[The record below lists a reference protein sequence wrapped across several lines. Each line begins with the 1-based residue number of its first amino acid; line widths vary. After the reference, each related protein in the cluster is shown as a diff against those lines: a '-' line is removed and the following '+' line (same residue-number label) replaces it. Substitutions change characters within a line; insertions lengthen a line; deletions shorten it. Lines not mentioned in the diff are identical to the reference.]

1 MSYSSVEAA
10 NLTPPSQS
18 SPYTTKLVVPLMFL
32 PLISSITTPS
42 FRRRVVERIP
52 FKSAQHVREIIDDLY
67 ATSQLVFNAKKSA
80 LTGGDEK
87 MKHDVSE
94 GRDIMSVLCEYGRPQ
109 WYMSRFLNTRF
120 ATVKANMAA
129 CEGDRLPDD
138 ELIAQMS

>member
-1 MSYSSVEAA
+1 MSSSSVEAA
-10 NLTPPSQS
+10 NLTPPSLS

-42 FRRRVVERIP
+42 FRRRVVEKLP

>member
-1 MSYSSVEAA
+1 MFSSSVEAA

-42 FRRRVVERIP
+42 FRRRVVEWIP

>member
-1 MSYSSVEAA
+1 MSSSLVEAA
-10 NLTPPSQS
+10 NLTPPSQY

-32 PLISSITTPS
+32 PLLSSITTPS

-52 FKSAQHVREIIDDLY
+52 FESAQHVREIIDDLY

-109 WYMSRFLNTRF
+109 RYMSRFLNTRF

>member
-1 MSYSSVEAA
+1 MSSSSVEAA

-42 FRRRVVERIP
+42 FRRRVVEKIP
-52 FKSAQHVREIIDDLY
+52 FKSAQHVREIINDLY

-109 WYMSRFLNTRF
+109 WYMPRFLNTRS

>member
-1 MSYSSVEAA
+1 MSSSSVEAA

-32 PLISSITTPS
+32 PLVSSITTPS
-42 FRRRVVERIP
+42 FRRQVVEKIP

-109 WYMSRFLNTRF
+109 RYMSRFLNTRS

>member
-1 MSYSSVEAA
+1 
-10 NLTPPSQS
+10 
-18 SPYTTKLVVPLMFL
+18 MFL

-42 FRRRVVERIP
+42 FRRRVVEKIP
-52 FKSAQHVREIIDDLY
+52 FKSAQHVREIINDLY

>member
-42 FRRRVVERIP
+42 FRRRVVEKIP
-52 FKSAQHVREIIDDLY
+52 FKSAQHVREIINDLY

-138 ELIAQMS
+138 ELIAKMS

>member
-42 FRRRVVERIP
+42 FRRRVVEKIP

-67 ATSQLVFNAKKSA
+67 VTSQLVFNAKKST

-87 MKHDVSE
+87 IKHDVSE

-109 WYMSRFLNTRF
+109 WYMPRFLNTRF